1 MRILKYIFL
10 LVLLSLFALTV
21 FVATQKGDFSVERS
35 KIIKSTRYSLYN
47 YVNDYRNWEDFG
59 SWTKENKQIKITYP
73 EKTVGVGSSFSWIS
87 EEENGTIKT
96 LSVKENDS
104 IVQKMDYDGTVSD
117 VFWSFKDTTGGV
129 KVTWKSKGKMSFAF
143 KIYSAINGGVD
154 QIIGTMYEKSL
165 INLDK
170 NLVSN
175 VVKTFTVTVDGV
187 RKKLPTFYLHQT
199 FTCDNS
205 KINKNVGIVVPKI
218 LEFCKTNKITI
229 SGKPFV
235 LYRTYDTIK
244 DLANITI
251 GVPIKSEIV
260 TSVGSDILSGK
271 MEAFPCVK
279 TTLTGDYENYYKAI
293 EKTEKYFKTND
304 LTHDVKFSHL
314 EIYTIGKTE
323 EKNASKWV
331 TTFYYPTMP
340 KVIAPPKV
348 YKPKIKKEIT
358 TDSLDKTTVKPT
370 VKPTEKPTEIPSEF

>member
-10 LVLLSLFALTV
+10 LLLLSLFALTV
-21 FVATQKGDFSVERS
+21 FVATQKGDFTVERS
-35 KIIKSTRYSLYN
+35 KTIKSTRYSLYN

-59 SWTKENKQIKITYP
+59 SWTKENKQIRITYP
-73 EKTVGVGSSFSWIS
+73 EKTIGVGSFYSWAS

-96 LSVKENDS
+96 QSVKENDS
-104 IVQKMDYDGTVSD
+104 IIQKMDYNGTISD
-117 VFWSFKDTTGGV
+117 VIWSFKDTVGGV

-143 KIYSAINGGVD
+143 KIYSAIHGGVD

-170 NLVSN
+170 NLVSD
-175 VVKTFTVTVDGV
+175 VKTFTVAVDGI

-205 KINKNVGIVVPKI
+205 KISKNVKIVVPKI
-218 LEFCKTNKITI
+218 IDFCKTNKIDI

-235 LYRTYDTIK
+235 LYNTYDTIN

-251 GVPIKSEIV
+251 GVPIKTEIV
-260 TSVGSDILSGK
+260 TSIGSDILSGK

-279 TTLTGDYENYYKAI
+279 TTLTGDYENYYKAV
-293 EKTEKYFKTND
+293 EKTEKYFITND
-304 LTHDVKFSHL
+304 LTHDTKFSHL

-323 EKNASKWV
+323 EKNSSKWV

-340 KVIAPPKV
+340 KVIVLPKV

-358 TDSLDKTTVKPT
+358 TDSLEKPVGKTIV
-370 VKPTEKPTEIPSEF
+370 KPTEIPSEF

>member
-10 LVLLSLFALTV
+10 LLLLSLFALTV
-21 FVATQKGDFSVERS
+21 FVATQKGDFTVERS

-47 YVNDYRNWEDFG
+47 YVNDYRNWEDFA

-73 EKTVGVGSSFSWIS
+73 NKTVGAGSSYSWES

-96 LSVKENDS
+96 QSVKENDS
-104 IVQKMDYDGTVSD
+104 IVQKMDYNGTVSD

-129 KVTWKSKGKMSFAF
+129 KVTWKSKGKMSFAL
-143 KIYSAINGGVD
+143 KIYSAMHGGVD
-154 QIIGTMYEKSL
+154 NIIGTIYEKSL

-170 NLVSN
+170 NLVSE
-175 VVKTFTVTVDGV
+175 VKTFTVTVDGI
-187 RKKLPTFYLHQT
+187 RRKLPTFYLHQT
-199 FTCDNS
+199 FNCDNS
-205 KINKNVGIVVPKI
+205 KINKNVGKVIPKI
-218 LEFCKTNKITI
+218 LDFCKTNKIAIT
-229 SGKPFV
+229 GKPFV
-235 LYRTYDTIK
+235 LYNTYDTIN

-251 GVPIKSEIV
+251 GIPIKSEIV
-260 TSVGSDILSGK
+260 TGIGSDILSGK

-279 TTLTGDYENYYKAI
+279 STLTGDYENYYKVV

-348 YKPKIKKEIT
+348 YKPKVKKATT
-358 TDSLDKTTVKPT
+358 TDSLEKPIE
-370 VKPTEKPTEIPSEF
+370 KPTEKPTEIPSEF